1 MAPRIIG
8 QLAVAALTLGVALP
22 CVAQGNGGPSYP
34 GDDES
39 FKGDRLT
46 FRTLAQGIKRSDQ
59 PADEA
64 TTYCAGPS
72 TAVRVRDETTH
83 DITFRVTEMPKS
95 PPSCASGAVA
105 VQEGIQY
112 AISKTALAKYDYY
125 RTGIS
130 FGGLVVPFK
139 VRLGKDKDLIA
150 SPAIAPFVGY
160 RTSWMQGVGVTF
172 TPVLAAGLS
181 LVPVPDASGETTE
194 TKAAYTTAIGFRVT
208 SSKNGG
214 FSAGLLYGRD
224 FLGKRIADTDP
235 RLHKPWFSFYVG
247 ASL

>member
-1 MAPRIIG
+1 MAHRVIG
-8 QLAVAALTLGVALP
+8 PLAFAAVTLGVALP
-22 CVAQGNGGPSYP
+22 CWAQGNGGPSYP

-39 FKGDRLT
+39 FKGDSLT
-46 FRTLAQGIKRSDQ
+46 FRTLAQRIKRTDQ
-59 PADEA
+59 ADTDTA
-64 TTYCAGPS
+64 TYCAGPRTS
-72 TAVRVRDETTH
+72 VRVRDETTT
-83 DITFRVTEMPKS
+83 DITFRVDELPKS
-95 PPSCASGAVA
+95 APTCPVGVTP
-105 VQEGIQY
+105 VQPGIQY
-112 AISKTALAKYDYY
+112 AISKTNLANYDYY
-125 RTGIS
+125 RTGVS

-160 RTSWMQGVGVTF
+160 RTAWMQGVGVTF

-181 LVPVPDASGETTE
+181 LVPVPDATGETTE